1 LETPTA
7 RLMQVGG
14 FFSSHTPGA
23 ETSEQISQLQNTMK
37 STEPKLY
44 AGIDYEF
51 RPESFWAA
59 ASDPWEAIL
68 RNVKGGTGA

>member
-1 LETPTA
+1 LETQTA

-14 FFSSHTPGA
+14 FLFPSLLGQKQAAT
-23 ETSEQISQLQNTMK
+23 QLQKTMK

-51 RPESFWAA
+51 RPESFWTA
-59 ASDPWEAIL
+59 ASEALAAIL
-68 RNVKGGTGA
+68 RNVKDGTGAR

>member
-1 LETPTA
+1 
-7 RLMQVGG
+7 
-14 FFSSHTPGA
+14 
-23 ETSEQISQLQNTMK
+23 MK
-37 STEPKLY
+37 STELKLY